1 MESYWLESTKENR
14 KTFPKLER
22 NKKADVCIIGGGLTG
37 ITIAYYLSKAKMKV
51 VLLEKKTLCCN
62 TTGNSTAKITSQH
75 GLFYD
80 YLINSQGEKKAKE
93 YLEANEA
100 AIKNIEEIIKK
111 EKIECEFQ
119 KADNYI
125 FTREEKEIPKI
136 KKEVEAVKSLGFP
149 AEFVTNVNLPLDKI
163 LGAIKFPNQAKFNP
177 VKYALGLV
185 NAMPEVQIFENT
197 KVVELKNKEN
207 KYEVITDEGKMVEAK
222 YVVISSHY
230 PIINVPG
237 YYFLKMYQEMS
248 YVIGLEA
255 EELKLDGMY
264 INSEKPTISVR
275 TTKMDNGKTLLII
288 AGMDHKTGEGKDL
301 SKNYEKLEEIA
312 KKIAPNSKIKYK
324 WATED
329 TISLDKIPYIGEFSS
344 LMPNV

>member
-1 MESYWLESTKENR
+1 
-14 KTFPKLER
+14 
-22 NKKADVCIIGGGLTG
+22 
-37 ITIAYYLSKAKMKV
+37 
-51 VLLEKKTLCCN
+51 
-62 TTGNSTAKITSQH
+62 
-75 GLFYD
+75 
-80 YLINSQGEKKAKE
+80 
-93 YLEANEA
+93 
-100 AIKNIEEIIKK
+100 
-111 EKIECEFQ
+111 
-119 KADNYI
+119 
-125 FTREEKEIPKI
+125 
-136 KKEVEAVKSLGFP
+136 
-149 AEFVTNVNLPLDKI
+149 
-163 LGAIKFPNQAKFNP
+163 
-177 VKYALGLV
+177 
-185 NAMPEVQIFENT
+185 
-197 KVVELKNKEN
+197 
-207 KYEVITDEGKMVEAK
+207 MVEAK
-222 YVVISSHY
+222 YIVISSHY

-255 EELKLDGMY
+255 DEFKLDGMY

-344 LMPNV
+344 LMPNVYVGTGYKKWGITTSNVAANIIVDKILERKNPYEEVFTSTRLKPIKNHEEMGNMVKEVVKGLVVDKLKLPKGKIDNIKENQAKIIDYEGVKLGIYKDENRKNICSKASMHTFGV